1 MNALDTEIM
10 ALVGQ
15 SVEIVGGG
23 MKALVIHNEGKQLL
37 RRHESRPR
45 APSS

>member
-10 ALVGQ
+10 ALVEQ

-23 MKALVIHNEGKQLL
+23 MKALVIHNEGSNFSVGMNLG
-37 RRHESRPR
+37 SR
-45 APSS
+45 SSS